1 MPSDQIEETVVTQIK
16 NYPPMF
22 NNTAVPFFPELEI
35 QSKSVQNK
43 NLSEGGRTII
53 QKIRTDKWSVPVKM
67 SVANDDWVR
76 FFYNLSL
83 ADSCIFKQYS
93 PILQGYSTRT
103 VSIENFSFKMHKHS
117 EDLTAVSGVWDI
129 SFTIEEF

>member
-22 NNTAVPFFPELEI
+22 NTTAVPFFPELEI
-35 QSKSVQNK
+35 QPKSVQNK

-67 SVANDDWVR
+67 SVAGDEWVR

-83 ADSCIFKQYS
+83 ADSCTFKQYS

-103 VSIENFSFKMHKHS
+103 VSIEDFAFKMHKHS
-117 EDLTAVSGVWDI
+117 EDLTSVSGVWDI

>member
-1 MPSDQIEETVVTQIK
+1 MPSNITEETVVTQIK

-22 NNTAVPFFPELEI
+22 NETTVPFFPEIDVKPQTI
-35 QSKSVQNK
+35 QNVNQ
-43 NLSEGGRTII
+43 SEGGRDIVQT
-53 QKIRTDKWSVPVKM
+53 IRTDKLSASVKM
-67 SVANDDWVR
+67 SVAGDKWVR

-83 ADSCIFKQYS
+83 ADSCTFKQYS
-93 PILQGYSTRT
+93 PLLQGYSTRT
-103 VSIENFSFKMHKHS
+103 VRIEGFSYKMHKHS